1 MKRIILYWVLLLLC
15 VGPVAFAQSGND
27 IPPQTYKSVHNPRP
41 ATAAK
46 KQQETVTPVTVQT
59 KTSTT
64 TPQSVKTTSTT
75 TKTTTTTTTTAKT
88 EQKPTK
94 EEKKKVTSKEQE
106 KPKKD
111 KSNSWLNRFYNYS
124 GFSSLSYL
132 SAGYT
137 YSCMGGKHMVNA
149 SVFDFRVGLFS
160 ASLLNV
166 EMSVSPFDKRFAYKP
181 NIRIYIPI
189 AKCFSL
195 VPYGGA
201 EVDASYLGQYFDK
214 SYAYNVD
221 KDFYIN
227 AVGGIALNLT
237 AMRHVPIEIR
247 AEYRHPVKESYAG
260 ALNPKGV
267 YVGAQ
272 IYFGSVFYKKK

>member
-1 MKRIILYWVLLLLC
+1 MYFYIKSMKRIIPYWVLLLLC
-15 VGPVAFAQSGND
+15 VSPMAFAQSGND
-27 IPPQTYKSVHNPRP
+27 IPPQTYKSVDAPR
-41 ATAAK
+41 TASTTT
-46 KQQETVTPVTVQT
+46 KQQEVAAPVTVQT
-59 KTSTT
+59 KKSTT
-64 TPQSVKTTSTT
+64 TPQGGQKTITT
-75 TKTTTTTTTTAKT
+75 TKTEQNPAKA
-88 EQKPTK
+88 EK
-94 EEKKKVTSKEQE
+94 EKVTSKANEE
-106 KPKKD
+106 PKKD